1 MDKKKGVWLLVLVL
15 ALTAACLLMVRNNQ
29 QPGTS
34 NGKEDPLGKP
44 DSYAEELYQYHG
56 TYTGDN
62 SKVGAIVN
70 TLNYTNLPFKSIELK
85 TDSEPYGITV
95 NYMVDSRANYRF
107 PESIMTGWNKNAAV
121 MFSLIPNASEIA
133 FRIFDEY
140 GEFTG
145 AYYERGSLNEHYGM
159 EYFTSDKITDAAGSL
174 ASFTDY
180 LNKVSAIKNWDDSY
194 SDEQKL
200 NIERSRQIYSVIG
213 DDCEITI
220 NSGVNIP
227 VTLTDE
233 IAANPPIK
241 ELMAQKDMLAQYS
254 GKKVEFLIYNINN
267 FKTNYGT
274 FYLFAFDGKQMI
286 TYADLKT
293 SAAEQNAIA
302 ELLKASGEGS

>member
-1 MDKKKGVWLLVLVL
+1 
-15 ALTAACLLMVRNNQ
+15 
-29 QPGTS
+29 
-34 NGKEDPLGKP
+34 
-44 DSYAEELYQYHG
+44 

-62 SKVGAIVN
+62 SKVGAIVH

-95 NYMVDSRANYRF
+95 NYRVDSRANYRF

-121 MFSLIPNASEIA
+121 MFSLIPNAGEIA

-140 GEFTG
+140 GDFAG
-145 AYYERGSLNEHYGM
+145 AYYERRNLNEHYGM
-159 EYFTSDKITDAAGSL
+159 EYFTSDKITEAAGSL

-180 LNKVSAIKNWDDSY
+180 LNKVSAIKNWADFY
-194 SDEQKL
+194 SDGQKL
-200 NIERSRQIYSVIG
+200 HIEKNKQIYSVIG
-213 DDCEITI
+213 DDREITI

-241 ELMAQKDMLAQYS
+241 ELMDQKDVLAQYS
-254 GKKVEFLIYNINN
+254 GKKVEFLIYHINN
-267 FKTNYGT
+267 FKTNHGT

-286 TYADLKT
+286 AYADLKT

-302 ELLKASGEGS
+302 KLFALQGR